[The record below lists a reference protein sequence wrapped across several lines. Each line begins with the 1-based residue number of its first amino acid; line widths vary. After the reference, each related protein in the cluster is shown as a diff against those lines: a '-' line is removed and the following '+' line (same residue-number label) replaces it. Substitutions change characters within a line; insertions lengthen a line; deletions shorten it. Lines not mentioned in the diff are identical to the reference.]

1 MYEVAMEEEC
11 ISLCDLDIHWWTE
24 FHDLFHPFWISPD
37 LIPDPDVIN
46 STNQVRTRQYLK
58 TRTARNGHFRIYPF
72 SKLPFVALGKPSP

>member
-46 STNQVRTRQYLK
+46 STNQVRTR
-58 TRTARNGHFRIYPF
+58 
-72 SKLPFVALGKPSP
+72 